1 MAIGD
6 GQVMDRVRS
15 FLLEPT
21 FANQEGMKPEDVAR
35 RRAMAEALWSQG
47 HSTQPV
53 VGVFDGMNRV
63 LQSFL
68 GGRQLRQAEAAD
80 QSIRARDEAD
90 QVAGLNAMADFAFP
104 NQTSGGVPGAS
115 QGWPATGTQQTGLT
129 PVAGDG
135 DFTGTAWRPGQ
146 PAGAL
151 TPDGVAS
158 AGGGNYRDAISGIES
173 GGDYSLLGPVA
184 NASGDRAYG
193 RYQVM
198 GENVG
203 PWTEQVLGRRMTPQE
218 FLADPAAQDAV
229 FDSIFGGYVQR
240 YGPEGAARAWFTGSP
255 TGTGT
260 DVLGTTADH
269 YVEMFRNGGG
279 TAITAASATGTATTA
294 NPTRAFVD
302 SLIANPATRPYAAQI
317 LQDQITVL
325 MTPPA
330 PADPFT
336 LNEGDVRYDGQG
348 NPIAAN
354 TGTQERPLTAEE
366 RVQWGIPADT
376 NQVWVMGADG
386 PEARGSG
393 GGVNVNIPGQPT
405 IGTVPAGYAAIQD
418 PQTGQW
424 RYEAIPGGPV
434 ANAADAAR
442 AGELTA
448 GNIVLQDIDRALG
461 QAGTWTTGFLGNL
474 TRGVPGTPGYDLA
487 RTVDTIRANVGFG
500 QLQQMRQ
507 SSPTGAGLGN
517 VTEQENRLLQ
527 SVLGN
532 LETSQ
537 SQEQFRQNLERLK
550 SVYLDIVHGPGNW
563 SIGADGQVQV
573 GGAGA
578 APAAAPAAGGVQEGA
593 TATNPTT
600 GERIIYRGGQWVP
613 M

>member
-330 PADPFT
+330 PADPYT
-336 LNEGDVRYDGQG
+336 LGPNETRFDG
-348 NPIAAN
+348 N
-354 TGTQERPLTAEE
+354 
-366 RVQWGIPADT
+366 
-376 NQVWVMGADG
+376 NQ
-386 PEARGSG
+386 
-393 GGVNVNIPGQPT
+393 
-405 IGTVPAGYAAIQD
+405 
-418 PQTGQW
+418 
-424 RYEAIPGGPV
+424 PV
-434 ANAADAAR
+434 AQGGAATPTPTDDIREYNLAVQQGETRSFTEWDAAR
-442 AGELTA
+442 RRAAAPNYYENRYDAVTGEGDAGFRNDLLAGERNA
-448 GNIVLQDIDRALG
+448 YG
-461 QAGTWTTGFLGNL
+461 Q
-474 TRGVPGTPGYDLA
+474 
-487 RTVDTIRANVGFG
+487 I
-500 QLQQMRQ
+500 
-507 SSPTGAGLGN
+507 
-517 VTEQENRLLQ
+517 
-527 SVLGN
+527 
-532 LETSQ
+532 
-537 SQEQFRQNLERLK
+537 ERLNLMERQIDDPAFY
-550 SVYLDIVHGPGNW
+550 S
-563 SIGADGQVQV
+563 
-573 GGAGA
+573 GAGA
-578 APAAAPAAGGVQEGA
+578 DLVAGARRIGIALGITDPNAVQSIEQFISLSNQQILDQIGGSLGTAISNGDRDFIAQTAANRAYTPDGNRSIITIQRALAQRAIEVGQMARQYEQAHGRIDSGFYTLLAQYAEANPLFGGAPGAGIDGTPPAASPAAGAA
-593 TATNPTT
+593 TAAPPGAVYADPGNAIF
-600 GERIIYRGGQWVP
+600 IIPVGK
-613 M
+613 